1 MVRAGALAELKR
13 ALKAALQTAALNTTA
28 AAAGSGAAAAAEG
41 QVPLV
46 RLIRDVMARVVN
58 DTEAGGDFLRAALGT

>member
-1 MVRAGALAELKR
+1 MPKQSAWPS
-13 ALKAALQTAALNTTA
+13 LKAALGTTA
-28 AAAGSGAAAAAEG
+28 AEG
-41 QVPLV
+41 EQPLV

>member
-1 MVRAGALAELKR
+1 
-13 ALKAALQTAALNTTA
+13 LKAAPATTA
-28 AAAGSGAAAAAEG
+28 AAATAAAAGPGVAAAAAAEG
-41 QVPLV
+41 EQPLV